1 MIQITI
7 CQNHEKEYKRFRC
20 IGHSGYADSGSD
32 IICAAV
38 SVLVI
43 NTINSIEEFTSTKL
57 QIESE
62 EETGLIDCKLM
73 QPIDHDTELLIR
85 TMILGLQGIQ
95 EDYGNEYI
103 ILNFKEV

>member
-7 CQNHEKEYKRFRC
+7 YQGHEKEYKRFRC
-20 IGHSGYADSGSD
+20 IGHSGYSESGSD

-38 SVLVI
+38 SILVI
-43 NTINSIEEFTSTKL
+43 NTMNSIEEFTSTKL
-57 QIESE
+57 QVKADED
-62 EETGLIDCKLM
+62 TGLIDCRLVGS
-73 QPIDHDTELLIR
+73 IDHDTELLIR

-95 EDYGNEYI
+95 EDYGNDYI